1 MKKLLSKKVAMIIIA
16 VLVLSLATVM
26 FVNFTKPAKKVDQY
40 FTQTKVKTGSIT
52 ITVAANGTVS
62 STTSVDVSSQN
73 NGTLQT
79 LNYKEGDRVKK
90 GDILATIQDDT
101 LTEDISRAENNLKQ
115 QSLSMTKLNDGL
127 ANLSIKSPADGRVK
141 TIMARVGEDTG
152 VTTKSY
158 GALAVISTD
167 GKMKMMV
174 EPEKDVAVPVQTG
187 DLVKVTLSNGTV
199 VDGTIVDAT
208 GTGSQLPTSGSI
220 QVEIARDDLTVGT
233 SATVAKSDGTVIGQ
247 GSLEINK
254 GIDVIGGNG
263 VISKI
268 SVTENKIVKRGSTLF
283 TLKNID
289 VKSSIDSQ
297 NISIQQAQSDLES
310 KKAQL
315 NGTSITSP
323 FDGVIV
329 TQTVK
334 VGDSMQQGKVIATIM
349 DLSQMQAVV
358 TVDELDIAKVQIGQK
373 ANITLD
379 ALPGKEFTGK
389 VTKIND
395 IGAPSNGVTTYDVTV
410 IIDKPDQIKVGMT
423 SNATIEVSSKDHVL
437 VLPIEA
443 VQGTGDQRFVII
455 PGTPTGSPAP
465 GAVNPNRIN
474 RPKQGNGALNGM
486 GAQNMRRVTVGL
498 MNEND
503 VEIVS
508 GLKEGEPVL
517 IPITTSQTST
527 TQQGLLGGGIMGLGG
542 QRKIQIQ
549 GGNGRNS
556 NQPVQTPKKSKAP
569 AASSKP
575 NRNK

>member
-208 GTGSQLPTSGSI
+208 GTGSQPPTSGSI

>member
-208 GTGSQLPTSGSI
+208 GTGSQPPTSGSI

-549 GGNGRNS
+549 GGNGGNS

>member
-1 MKKLLSKKVAMIIIA
+1 MKKLLSRKVAMIIIA
-16 VLVLSLATVM
+16 VLVLSLAAVI
-26 FVNFTKPAKKVDQY
+26 FINFTKPAKKADQN
-40 FTQTKVKTGSIT
+40 FTQTKIKTGSIT

-62 STTSVDVSSQN
+62 SANAVDVLSQN

-90 GDILATIQDDT
+90 GDVLATIQDDT
-101 LTEDISRAENNLKQ
+101 LIGDISRAENNLKQ
-115 QSLSMTKLNDGL
+115 QNLSMTKLNDGL
-127 ANLSIKSPADGRVK
+127 INLSIKSPASGRVK
-141 TIMARVGEDTG
+141 IITARVGEDIG
-152 VTTKSY
+152 VTIKSY

-174 EPEKDVAVPVQTG
+174 KQPVKGVTVQTG
-187 DLVKVTLSNGTV
+187 ELVKVTLSSGTV

-208 GTGSQLPTSGSI
+208 ATGSQPPASGSI
-220 QVEIARDDLTVGT
+220 QVEIARDDFTVGT
-233 SATVAKSDGTVIGQ
+233 GATVAKSDGTAIGQ

-254 GIDVIGGNG
+254 GIDVTGGNG
-263 VISKI
+263 VISKVY
-268 SVTENKIVKRGSTLF
+268 VTENKNVKRGSTLF
-283 TLKNID
+283 TLQNID

-310 KKAQL
+310 KKALL
-315 NGTSITSP
+315 NGTSIISP

-329 TQTVK
+329 IQTVK
-334 VGDSMQQGKVIATIM
+334 VGDSMQQGKAIATLM
-349 DLSQMQAVV
+349 DLSQMQTVV

-373 ANITLD
+373 AKITFD
-379 ALPGKEFTGK
+379 ALPDKEFTGK

-443 VQGTGDQRFVII
+443 VQGTGDQRFVFI
-455 PGTPTGSPAP
+455 PGTPTGSRAP
-465 GAVNPNRIN
+465 GAVNSNRIN
-474 RPKQGNGALNGM
+474 NARQGNVVPNGM
-486 GAQNMRRVTVGL
+486 GAQKMQRVTVGL

-503 VEIVS
+503 IEIVS
-508 GLKEGEPVL
+508 GLKEGDTVL
-517 IPITTSQTST
+517 IPITTSQTNT
-527 TQQGLLGGGIMGLGG
+527 TQQGLFGGMGQGG
-542 QRKIQIQ
+542 QQRTQIQ
-549 GGNGRNS
+549 NGNGNG
-556 NQPVQTPKKSKAP
+556 NAP

-575 NRNK
+575 NSNK

>member
-208 GTGSQLPTSGSI
+208 GTGSQPPTPGSI